1 MLVGD
6 KMECTY
12 NVTKSYTKK
21 ISDIEIGLLSSFTDL
36 FNPLFSRYDVE
47 THYANFLEQYP
58 KSINSFLVYCC
69 EDVRKSV
76 EVGELKMNFSNLQD
90 WLRNLRKY
98 VLVYYIT
105 QQKFPEILEGKNPFN
120 SISVRIPEECC
131 YKITLQLTEQIVE

>member
-1 MLVGD
+1 
-6 KMECTY
+6 MECICS
-12 NVTKSYTKK
+12 VTKSYTKK
-21 ISDIEIGLLSSFTDL
+21 IRDMEIGLLSFFTDL
-36 FNPLFSRYDVE
+36 FNPIFSRYDVE
-47 THYANFLEQYP
+47 TYYVDFLERYS

-90 WLRNLRKY
+90 WLRNLREY

-105 QQKFPEILEGKNPFN
+105 KQKFPEILEGKNPLK

-131 YKITLQLTEQIVE
+131 YKITLQFDRTNVGVMK